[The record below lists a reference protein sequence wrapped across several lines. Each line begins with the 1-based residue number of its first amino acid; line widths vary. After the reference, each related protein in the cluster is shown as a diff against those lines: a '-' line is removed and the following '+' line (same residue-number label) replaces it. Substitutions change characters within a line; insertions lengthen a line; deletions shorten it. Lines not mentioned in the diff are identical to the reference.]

1 MYTEELI
8 KGKKWLAI
16 ADGPK
21 HPVTGKRR
29 QISRRGR
36 TKKEAEQRV
45 LDAIAA
51 MKKYKIDESVVKK
64 MTFEK
69 LAAEWIHHYYLTSGN
84 KKNTIRIR
92 KQEIGILNEYI
103 AKSNIAEITTREY
116 QYILNDLIE
125 EEYARN
131 TVKGVHVTAR
141 MIFNYAVTVKLL
153 KDNPVLGA
161 AVPKKRLTV
170 EDIENNKIEE
180 KYLEKEELEE
190 FLLTVKEFGLDMDL
204 ERFYLLAF
212 SGMRSGEL
220 CALKWSDVN
229 FETSEIRI
237 TKTIY
242 SEKGMKGYELT
253 PPKTAGSIRTIEIDA
268 QVMEMLKNF
277 QTRQKKRKLR
287 TRIDPEKYHDEN
299 FMFASEDGYPYL
311 QRTLIDR
318 MDRILKKTSIKKK
331 ATPHIFRHTHIS
343 MLTEAGIDLSSIM
356 ERVGHDDMKTT
367 MKIYTHVTKKMKKDA
382 SQKVQDTFGNIL
394 NIGIS

>member
-1 MYTEELI
+1 MYTRELI
-8 KGKKWLAI
+8 KGKKWLAM

-51 MKKYKIDESVVKK
+51 LKEYKIDKSVVKK

-69 LAAEWIHHYYLTSGN
+69 LAAEWLHHYSLTSGN

-116 QYILNDLIE
+116 QNILNDLIE

-170 EDIENNKIEE
+170 EEIEKNKIEE
-180 KYLEKEELEE
+180 KYLEKDELEE
-190 FLLTVKEFGLDMDL
+190 FLLAVKNFGLDMDL

-253 PPKTAGSIRTIEIDA
+253 PPKTTGSIRTIEIDA

-287 TRIDPEKYHDEN
+287 SRIDPEKYHDEN

-343 MLTEAGIDLSSIM
+343 MLTEAGVDLPSIM
-356 ERVGHDDMKTT
+356 EKVGHDDMKTT

>member
-1 MYTEELI
+1 MYTRELI
-8 KGKKWLAI
+8 KGKKWLAM

-36 TKKEAEQRV
+36 TKKEAEQKV

-69 LAAEWIHHYYLTSGN
+69 LAAEWLHHYSLTSGN

-116 QYILNDLIE
+116 QNILNDLIE

-170 EDIENNKIEE
+170 EEIEKNKIEE
-180 KYLEKEELEE
+180 KYLEKDELEE
-190 FLLTVKEFGLDMDL
+190 FLFAVKKFGLDMDL

-242 SEKGMKGYELT
+242 SEKGMEGYELT

-287 TRIDPEKYHDEN
+287 SRIDPEKYHDEN
-299 FMFASEDGYPYL
+299 FMFAREDGYPYL

-367 MKIYTHVTKKMKKDA
+367 MRIYTHVTKKMKKDA

>member
-69 LAAEWIHHYYLTSGN
+69 LAAEWLHHYSLTSGN

-116 QYILNDLIE
+116 QNILNDLIE

-170 EDIENNKIEE
+170 EEIEKNKIEE
-180 KYLEKEELEE
+180 KYLEKDELEE
-190 FLLTVKEFGLDMDL
+190 FLIAVKKFGLDMDL

-268 QVMEMLKNF
+268 QVMEMLKIF